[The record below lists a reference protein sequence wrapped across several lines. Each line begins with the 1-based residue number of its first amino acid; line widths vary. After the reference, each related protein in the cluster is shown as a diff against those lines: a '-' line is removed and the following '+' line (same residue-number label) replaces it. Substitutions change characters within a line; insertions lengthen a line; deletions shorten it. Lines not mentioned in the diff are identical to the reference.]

1 MAGGLRF
8 RAEAT
13 PVLPPTQG
21 TYTPATKTYTVG
33 TTVLITAAS
42 LIGVQRPGIYRLM
55 LASVAGSTFQ
65 FQDTSGG
72 ILSALYTLPAN
83 GFFIL
88 DTPINGD
95 PWWQPSAI
103 GLGLQI
109 VTGATVVGD
118 IYTALG
124 A

>member
-13 PVLPPTQG
+13 PL
-21 TYTPATKTYTVG
+21 ATKSFPVG
-33 TTVLITAAS
+33 TTVLVTAAS
-42 LIGVQRPGIYRLM
+42 LIGVQRPGIYRLT
-55 LASVAGSTFQ
+55 LIGAATATFQ
-65 FQDTSGG
+65 FQDTAATA
-72 ILSALYTLPAN
+72 LSAVYPLGAAQ
-83 GFFIL
+83 FIL

-95 PWWQPSAI
+95 PWWQPAAP

-109 VTGATVVGD
+109 LVAGATIVGD
-118 IYTALG
+118 IWTALG

>member
-8 RAEAT
+8 RAEST
-13 PVLPPTQG
+13 PVNPPAQG
-21 TYTPATKTYTVG
+21 TYTAATKTYTVG

-42 LIGVQRPGIYRLM
+42 LIGIQRPGIYRLM
-55 LASVAGSTFQ
+55 LNSVAGGTFQ
-65 FQDTSGG
+65 FQDTAGG
-72 ILSALYTLPAN
+72 VLSALYTLAAN
-83 GFFIL
+83 GFYIL

-95 PWWQPSAI
+95 PWWQPVAA

-109 VTGATVVGD
+109 VITGTFTGD

>member
-8 RAEAT
+8 RPESV
-13 PVLPPTQG
+13 PVAPPAQG
-21 TYTPATKTYTVG
+21 TYTAATKTYTVG
-33 TTVLITAAS
+33 TTTLITAAS
-42 LIGVQRPGIYRLM
+42 LVGIQRPGIYRLM
-55 LASVAGSTFQ
+55 LGSVAGGTFQ
-65 FQDTSGG
+65 FQDTANGV
-72 ILSALYTLPAN
+72 LSALYTLAAN

-95 PWWQPSAI
+95 PWWQPAAP

-109 VTGATVVGD
+109 VITGTFVGD

>member
-13 PVLPPTQG
+13 PVAPPAQA
-21 TYTPATKTYTVG
+21 TYTPATKTFTVG

-42 LIGVQRPGIYRLM
+42 LVGIQRPGIYRLM
-55 LASVAGSTFQ
+55 IGSVAGCTFQ
-65 FQDTSGG
+65 FQDTSNVV
-72 ILSALYTLPAN
+72 LSALYTLAAN
-83 GFFIL
+83 SFFIL

-95 PWWQPSAI
+95 PWWQPSAP
-103 GLGLQI
+103 GLGLQMLT
-109 VTGATVVGD
+109 TGTFVGD